1 MKEKYIKR
9 KILQLGFF
17 LTDHRGGGF
26 DPGYESVPDKRG
38 QGSEP
43 GYETV
48 PGNEAIHMFRDPGYE
63 TLVQN
68 KPDPG
73 YATVVEPRKVV
84 EHGYENLVQPEHKGN
99 ERSRMQGWLNRK
111 GRAAHLHN
119 APKWT

>member
-1 MKEKYIKR
+1 MKK
-9 KILQLGFF
+9 LQLGFS

-26 DPGYESVPDKRG
+26 DPGYESVPDKRGG

-84 EHGYENLVQPEHKGN
+84 EHGYENLVQPEHKGTYRFKMHG
-99 ERSRMQGWLNRK
+99 ETGRRGPGVGW
-111 GRAAHLHN
+111 GRGTRDL
-119 APKWT
+119 PEFS